1 MAVRTLGMSAASNLM
16 AETRGD
22 VSHRDSLDSGSLWE
36 GLTVL
41 KKGDSKQFSSAQ
53 RVLKNIKNKIGQVKE
68 DRI

>member
-1 MAVRTLGMSAASNLM
+1 MSAASNLM

-36 GLTVL
+36 RVTVL

-53 RVLKNIKNKIGQVKE
+53 RVLKDIKNKIGQLKE